1 MSKVRIYELAKD
13 LNISSKELVEKAKT
27 IGMEVENHRSAIT
40 KEEAQQLK
48 AEFQNREVIQTDGH
62 KKFQT
67 QRNNPNFLNR
77 HKQQRNTN
85 SNRNR
90 KNTKNG
96 ANPKVSDASKV
107 EVLDL
112 GEISG

>member
-13 LNISSKELVEKAKT
+13 LNVSSKELVEKAKT

-48 AEFQNREVIQTDGH
+48 SEFQNREVVQTDGH

-77 HKQQRNTN
+77 HKQ
-85 SNRNR
+85 
-90 KNTKNG
+90 TKKQKQN
-96 ANPKVSDASKV
+96 NIKQ
-107 EVLDL
+107 
-112 GEISG
+112 